1 MGGGSLSYL
10 LELEE
15 LNVTV
20 GPQIN
25 NLLLRH
31 VCIKSM
37 LKGTGKMF
45 PLNFPSA
52 SYGICKDF

>member
-1 MGGGSLSYL
+1 MLTKYSLRSGGVGDKRLMGGGSLSYL

-25 NLLLRH
+25 NLLLTWLRDMYALSQ
-31 VCIKSM
+31 C
-37 LKGTGKMF
+37 
-45 PLNFPSA
+45 
-52 SYGICKDF
+52 

>member
-1 MGGGSLSYL
+1 MLTKYSLRSGGVGIKRLMGGGSLSYL

-25 NLLLRH
+25 NLLLTWLRDMYALSQ
-31 VCIKSM
+31 C
-37 LKGTGKMF
+37 
-45 PLNFPSA
+45 
-52 SYGICKDF
+52 

>member
-1 MGGGSLSYL
+1 MDGGSLSYL

-25 NLLLRH
+25 NILPTWLLMEFA
-31 VCIKSM
+31 KTP
-37 LKGTGKMF
+37 K
-45 PLNFPSA
+45 
-52 SYGICKDF
+52 YD

>member
-1 MGGGSLSYL
+1 MLTKYSLRSGGVGDKRLMDGGSLSYL

-25 NLLLRH
+25 NILPTWLLMEFA
-31 VCIKSM
+31 KTP
-37 LKGTGKMF
+37 K
-45 PLNFPSA
+45 
-52 SYGICKDF
+52 YD

>member
-1 MGGGSLSYL
+1 MLTKYSLRSGGVGIKRCGGGSLSYL

-25 NLLLRH
+25 NLLLAWLRDMYALSQ
-31 VCIKSM
+31 C
-37 LKGTGKMF
+37 
-45 PLNFPSA
+45 
-52 SYGICKDF
+52 

>member
-1 MGGGSLSYL
+1 MLTKYSLRSGGVGIKRLMGGGSLSYL

-25 NLLLRH
+25 NLLLAWLRDMYALSQ
-31 VCIKSM
+31 C
-37 LKGTGKMF
+37 
-45 PLNFPSA
+45 
-52 SYGICKDF
+52 